1 MTLTSANYIFLPW
14 VRQGAASGIKTPD
27 MSANQPGVVSVKV
40 MLGVNNAPPD
50 IERQVRLYG
59 PGDVTGID
67 PTTFPPSSSIVPT
80 YHGFLLPLL
89 QTPSGNCVP
98 GFV

>member
-27 MSANQPGVVSVKV
+27 MSANQPGVVSVRVK
-40 MLGVNNAPPD
+40 LGINNAPPD

-67 PTTFPPSSSIVPT
+67 RLQVIRTEPR
-80 YHGFLLPLL
+80 HLCNRLRAQLL
-89 QTPSGNCVP
+89 SCHRI
-98 GFV
+98 